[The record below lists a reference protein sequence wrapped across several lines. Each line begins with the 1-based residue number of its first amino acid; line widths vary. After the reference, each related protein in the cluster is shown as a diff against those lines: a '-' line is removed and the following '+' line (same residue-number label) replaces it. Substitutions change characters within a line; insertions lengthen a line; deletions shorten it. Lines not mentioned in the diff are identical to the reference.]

1 MVRRRKNRWRGTRRR
16 RTSRRQKGGLLPLAA
31 LVPAFI
37 AAGKAIGLGAPG
49 GGASFGAKKAL
60 EAVTRK
66 SGKKTTKIKRP
77 PALTPKQL
85 QFLRKTGPIFG
96 RAVSS
101 AEKIR
106 KNVLGIT

>member
-16 RTSRRQKGGLLPLAA
+16 RTSNRQKGGLLPLAA
-31 LVPAFI
+31 LIPAFI
-37 AAGKAIGLGAPG
+37 AAGKAIGLGAPR

-60 EAVTRK
+60 EAATRK
-66 SGKKTTKIKRP
+66 RRKKTTQIKRP

-96 RAVSS
+96 RAISS
-101 AEKIR
+101 SEKIR
-106 KNVLGIT
+106 KNVLGIS

>member
-1 MVRRRKNRWRGTRRR
+1 MVRRRKNRWRGRR
-16 RTSRRQKGGLLPLAA
+16 RTSNRQKGGLLPLAA

-37 AAGKAIGLGAPG
+37 AAGKAIGLGALG

-66 SGKKTTKIKRP
+66 SRKKTTQIKKP

-106 KNVLGIT
+106 KNILGIS

>member
-1 MVRRRKNRWRGTRRR
+1 MVRRRKNRWRRRR
-16 RTSRRQKGGLLPLAA
+16 RTSNRQKGGLLPLAA

-37 AAGKAIGLGAPG
+37 AGGKAIGLGALG

-66 SGKKTTKIKRP
+66 SRKKTTQIKRP

-101 AEKIR
+101 VEKIR
-106 KNVLGIT
+106 KNVLGIS

>member
-16 RTSRRQKGGLLPLAA
+16 RTSHRQKGGLLPLAA

-37 AAGKAIGLGAPG
+37 SAGKAIGLGALG
-49 GGASFGAKKAL
+49 GGASFGAKKGSRSCHQDKQ
-60 EAVTRK
+60 EK
-66 SGKKTTKIKRP
+66 NHQNKTITISEKNR
-77 PALTPKQL
+77 TH
-85 QFLRKTGPIFG
+85 FG

-106 KNVLGIT
+106 KNVLGIS

>member
-1 MVRRRKNRWRGTRRR
+1 MVQRRKNRWRGTRRR
-16 RTSRRQKGGLLPLAA
+16 TSNRQKGGLLPLAA

-37 AAGKAIGLGAPG
+37 AGGKAIGLGALG

-66 SGKKTTKIKRP
+66 SRKKTTKIKRP
-77 PALTPKQL
+77 HALTPKQL

-96 RAVSS
+96 RAVGS

-106 KNVLGIT
+106 KNVLGIS

>member
-1 MVRRRKNRWRGTRRR
+1 MVRRRKNRWRGRR
-16 RTSRRQKGGLLPLAA
+16 RTSRRQKEGFLPLAA

-37 AAGKAIGLGAPG
+37 ATGKAIGLGALG

-60 EAVTRK
+60 EAATRK
-66 SGKKTTKIKRP
+66 SRKKTTQIKRP

-106 KNVLGIT
+106 KNALGIT

>member
-1 MVRRRKNRWRGTRRR
+1 MW
-16 RTSRRQKGGLLPLAA
+16 
-31 LVPAFI
+31 
-37 AAGKAIGLGAPG
+37 LGYG

-60 EAVTRK
+60 EAATRK
-66 SGKKTTKIKRP
+66 SRKKTTQIKRP

-101 AEKIR
+101 SENIR
-106 KNVLGIT
+106 KNVLGIS